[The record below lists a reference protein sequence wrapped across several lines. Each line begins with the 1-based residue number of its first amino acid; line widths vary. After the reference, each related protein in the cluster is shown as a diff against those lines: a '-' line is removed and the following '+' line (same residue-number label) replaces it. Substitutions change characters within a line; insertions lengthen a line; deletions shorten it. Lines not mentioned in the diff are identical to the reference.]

1 VLFEGI
7 SCFRFRGALVARY
20 TEAFE
25 RGVALA
31 QLNFPAKRIKR
42 ILQKAAAAQNQL
54 PDARWHLGRLS

>member
-1 VLFEGI
+1 MLFEGI

-31 QLNFPAKRIKR
+31 QLNFPAERIKR
-42 ILQKAAAAQNQL
+42 ILQKAAAA
-54 PDARWHLGRLS
+54 